1 MAGGCEDI
9 VAGAEDDCEDTMV
22 VGLEERRTG
31 ADEAGGCKDIGETEM
46 ISLV

>member
-9 VAGAEDDCEDTMV
+9 VAGAEGDYEDTMV

-31 ADEAGGCKDIGETEM
+31 ADEAGGCKDVGVTGM